1 MNSIAKNLNYFLKYM
16 ETKTYRIELIEGE
29 FFGIGDDNSQHF
41 FDSLFNSFSLLSWL
55 S

>member
-1 MNSIAKNLNYFLKYM
+1 M
-16 ETKTYRIELIEGE
+16 ETKTYRIELIEGD

-55 S
+55 SSASQINILDEESF